1 MSLPGT
7 GVECDDD
14 ISSQTFFEKF
24 ELVTP
29 ARGSRNARIE
39 SWRVLLIVLHQGISL
54 EGIGLSSLDCGK

>member
-1 MSLPGT
+1 MSLPRT

-29 ARGSRNARIE
+29 ARGSRNVGIE
-39 SWRVLLIVLHQGISL
+39 GWRVLFIVLHQGISL
-54 EGIGLSSLDCGK
+54 EGIRLSSLDCRK